1 MISRKAYD
9 EAIKYYRGLIGESY
23 NFEVDKKRFYFEAR
37 VKDIVDNA
45 LKGKIVSGKLT
56 AQDVVNATKEVVLLY
71 KKCLENH
78 RSYKLM
84 YYEKDSLAK
93 SEDYAQELLY
103 VISEAYLK
111 AKGFD
116 IDVSPEAD
124 TGVGKL
130 DFKFSQG
137 ANSRVIIE
145 TKLSNNKD
153 LLHGYI
159 TQLPD
164 YMKAL
169 NAVYGIYVVVIVDSP
184 NNQKSLMRKLWEI
197 KSKGVIKNKEIIFVS
212 AEERVTASKR
222 K

>member
-1 MISRKAYD
+1 MKYYINILSRKKNNTYGTYD
-9 EAIKYYRGLIGESY
+9 CYLWAKCIKS
-23 NFEVDKKRFYFEAR
+23 A
-37 VKDIVDNA
+37 
-45 LKGKIVSGKLT
+45 
-56 AQDVVNATKEVVLLY
+56 LY

-84 YYEKDSLAK
+84 YYEKDSIAK
-93 SEDYAQELLY
+93 SENYAQELLY

-153 LLHGYI
+153 LLHGFV

-164 YMKAL
+164 YMKAQ
-169 NAVYGIYVVVIVDSP
+169 NAVYGFYVVVIVDSP
-184 NNQKSLMRKLWEI
+184 NNQKSQMRQLWEL
-197 KSKGVIKNKEIIFVS
+197 KSKSVLNNKEIVFVS
-212 AEERVTASKR
+212 AEERPTASKR